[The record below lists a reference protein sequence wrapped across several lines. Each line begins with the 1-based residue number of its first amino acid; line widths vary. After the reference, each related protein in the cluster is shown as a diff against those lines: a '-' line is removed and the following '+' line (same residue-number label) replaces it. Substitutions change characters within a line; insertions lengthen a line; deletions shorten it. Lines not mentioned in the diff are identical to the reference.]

1 MNKLN
6 SITIDKYHISF
17 EVVTGFDHIQ
27 NLIAESSEQQE
38 PIYNHSRNIGMII
51 TVKVYSDDEY
61 MCELGPLVRD
71 EYLVIDRRLVIDFPH
86 FMKPIWIGDM
96 GFISLD
102 TIDPNSMNVTQ
113 YLDDPRFQ
121 MKNPTTFKNISD
133 LTKYDETWIQ
143 SVKEDHVSPPKQ
155 NDIVMKELYSHL
167 RSMKE
172 SELTESHY
180 FLLFAISS

>member
-27 NLIAESSEQQE
+27 NLIAESSVRQNYE
-38 PIYNHSRNIGMII
+38 HSRNIGMII

-61 MCELGPLVRD
+61 MCEMGPLVRD
-71 EYLVIDRRLVIDFPH
+71 EYLVIDRQLVKDFPH
-86 FMKPIWIGDM
+86 FMKSIWISDM

-102 TIDPNSMNVTQ
+102 TIDPNSMSVTQ
-113 YLDDPRFQ
+113 YLNDPRFQ
-121 MKNPTTFKNISD
+121 VKNPNTFKNILD

-143 SVKEDHVSPPKQ
+143 SVKEDHVSPPKCD
-155 NDIVMKELYSHL
+155 DIVMKELYSHL